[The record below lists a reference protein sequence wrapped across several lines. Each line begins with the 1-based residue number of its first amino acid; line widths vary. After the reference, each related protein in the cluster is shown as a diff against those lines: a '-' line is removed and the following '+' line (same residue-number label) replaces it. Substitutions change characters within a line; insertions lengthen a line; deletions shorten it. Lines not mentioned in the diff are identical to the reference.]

1 MGRDNAGDKIRIV
14 ALERRP
20 AEADRRLRH
29 VEIDPLDRAE
39 AGEMSI
45 SDGFEIAL
53 GRQIGE
59 RLVDQ
64 RRRAFFV
71 NRADDCDQQLIARN
85 PALGGLDEVA
95 PFDAR
100 ERFEGP
106 AGRLAVRMTRK
117 RLFLPVAVGQ
127 RRRIVGVVA
136 QARVH
141 VLAHAFERLLVEPRR
156 VDREAQQLCG
166 AIEVLGERA
175 HAPAP
180 MIAVALERHFDRL
193 LVQGAVKRL

>member
-1 MGRDNAGDKIRIV
+1 MAGNKVGVV

-29 VEIDPLDRAE
+29 VEIDPLDRAQARE
-39 AGEMSI
+39 RRVGN
-45 SDGFEIAL
+45 GLEIAL

-71 NRADDCDQQLIARN
+71 DRADDRDQQLIARN
-85 PALGGLDEVA
+85 PALRSLDEVA
-95 PFDAR
+95 PFDPR

-106 AGRLAVRMTRK
+106 AGRLAVRVTRK
-117 RLFLPVAVGQ
+117 RLFLPVAVGEGPG
-127 RRRIVGVVA
+127 IIGVVA

-141 VLAHAFERLLVEPRR
+141 MLAHAFERLLVEPRR
-156 VDREAQQLCG
+156 LTARRNSSA
-166 AIEVLGERA
+166 ARS
-175 HAPAP
+175 
-180 MIAVALERHFDRL
+180 RF
-193 LVQGAVKRL
+193 LVSVRMRPLQ

>member
-1 MGRDNAGDKIRIV
+1 MRASVSRV
-14 ALERRP
+14 
-20 AEADRRLRH
+20 
-29 VEIDPLDRAE
+29 PL
-39 AGEMSI
+39 
-45 SDGFEIAL
+45 
-53 GRQIGE
+53 
-59 RLVDQ
+59 
-64 RRRAFFV
+64 
-71 NRADDCDQQLIARN
+71 
-85 PALGGLDEVA
+85 
-95 PFDAR
+95 
-100 ERFEGP
+100 
-106 AGRLAVRMTRK
+106 GRLAVRVTRK

-193 LVQGAVKRL
+193 LVQGAVKRLRIEFARALVEEPRHQRAQARLVRRVLRRAAAHGEFERNERHRVRRDEPKFQAARANDDVDIDGGMGR